1 MSGIMYNVSDIN
13 EEDNDDDLSPMQ
25 VFLIVYLVVVFLVGV
40 SVNTSLLL
48 TFFRKSSLRT
58 TSNRLV
64 VFHLNIEFSK
74 NRFVDFPQTGCGF
87 SS

>member
-1 MSGIMYNVSDIN
+1 MSGIMYNVSDIY
-13 EEDNDDDLSPMQ
+13 EKDNDDDLSPMQ

-64 VFHLNIEFSK
+64 VFHLNNEFSK
-74 NRFVDFPQTGCGF
+74 NRFLDFPQN
-87 SS
+87 

>member
-1 MSGIMYNVSDIN
+1 VNLKRGPLALVRLSACLKGTSSMSGIMHNVSDIT
-13 EEDNDDDLSPMQ
+13 EKDNDDDLSPMQ
-25 VFLIVYLVVVFLVGV
+25 VFIIVYLVVVFLVGV

-64 VFHLNIEFSK
+64 VFL
-74 NRFVDFPQTGCGF
+74 
-87 SS
+87 

>member
-1 MSGIMYNVSDIN
+1 MYNVSDIN
-13 EEDNDDDLSPMQ
+13 EKDNGDDLSPMQ

-64 VFHLNIEFSK
+64 NFLKQVCGFAPK
-74 NRFVDFPQTGCGF
+74 QKVDFLHRG
-87 SS
+87 

>member
-1 MSGIMYNVSDIN
+1 MSGIMQNVSDIS
-13 EEDNDDDLSPMQ
+13 EKDNDDDLSPMQ

-58 TSNRLV
+58 TSNRLAY
-64 VFHLNIEFSK
+64 FPLNI
-74 NRFVDFPQTGCGF
+74 G
-87 SS
+87 